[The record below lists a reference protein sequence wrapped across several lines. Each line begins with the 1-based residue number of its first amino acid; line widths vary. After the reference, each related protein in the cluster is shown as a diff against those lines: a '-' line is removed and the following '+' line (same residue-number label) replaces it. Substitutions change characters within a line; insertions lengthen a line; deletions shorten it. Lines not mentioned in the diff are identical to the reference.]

1 MQRTM
6 GFLIGLSASAMLAV
20 ACGAKESGANPADRL
35 TGIVVRE
42 EIPEG
47 SSLVRDAVRDAS
59 TVTGEEKAARAQFGW
74 GNGADVLDVAQRDTL
89 SRDLAGVPH
98 PPFPMTD
105 EEYRRY
111 SEHNEAV
118 LAAGPVIDE
127 IVAKYS
133 DVLTEVAVDTSSLH
147 LRLVLTYK
155 YGEDPTLAAA
165 ALRERLGVV
174 EISERSAAL
183 STADLESMWRQLTAG
198 EAQAE
203 LDGVRISGLEIWAS
217 NGLRV
222 IVPEGD
228 WARAIDGRRL
238 EQRLREVLSLPA
250 DLKLAVV
257 AATAGSDRTND
268 AGQMKAGLRINSP
281 RGDCTSNVAAATAG
295 VKGFLTAKHCVQL
308 GSSVSF
314 NGRVV
319 GQPTSLGS
327 CEVCADDWAF
337 VTTPSAG
344 LASEYSFI
352 QLSANADVRVEPIT
366 GAASTPPVGTAAAS
380 KALRHSGQA
389 TLSVDQSRR
398 SSRVA

>member
-165 ALRERLGVV
+165 ALRVPEIKVPFATRARCKLAPYAISLARARQRSRAWYRDHLAFEVV
-174 EISERSAAL
+174 EEWGPAFTILRRGDNPANYFSCFDVLLYRFGRFWNFLRKNSKFFF
-183 STADLESMWRQLTAG
+183 G
-198 EAQAE
+198 
-203 LDGVRISGLEIWAS
+203 RISA
-217 NGLRV
+217 
-222 IVPEGD
+222 
-228 WARAIDGRRL
+228 
-238 EQRLREVLSLPA
+238 
-250 DLKLAVV
+250 
-257 AATAGSDRTND
+257 
-268 AGQMKAGLRINSP
+268 
-281 RGDCTSNVAAATAG
+281 
-295 VKGFLTAKHCVQL
+295 
-308 GSSVSF
+308 
-314 NGRVV
+314 
-319 GQPTSLGS
+319 
-327 CEVCADDWAF
+327 
-337 VTTPSAG
+337 
-344 LASEYSFI
+344 
-352 QLSANADVRVEPIT
+352 
-366 GAASTPPVGTAAAS
+366 
-380 KALRHSGQA
+380 
-389 TLSVDQSRR
+389 
-398 SSRVA
+398 